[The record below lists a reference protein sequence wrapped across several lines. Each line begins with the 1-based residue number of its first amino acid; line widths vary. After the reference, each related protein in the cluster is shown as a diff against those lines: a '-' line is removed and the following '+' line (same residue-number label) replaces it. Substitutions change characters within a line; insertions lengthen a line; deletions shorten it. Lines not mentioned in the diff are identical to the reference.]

1 MAHPG
6 LLYVAATLLPLA
18 SFFLLLTVGG
28 IRFFARRY
36 SDTPL
41 GNTVFQALG
50 GDTPRKFGAYIAT
63 GAMGLAFILSLIGF
77 IAFRME
83 HGSPQEH
90 HAASGSEAGEVE
102 HAPVPAWDGST
113 TWAS

>member
-18 SFFLLLTVGG
+18 SFFILLVVGG

-41 GNTVFQALG
+41 GNSVFQALG

-63 GAMGLAFILSLIGF
+63 GAIGLAFILSLIGF
-77 IAFRME
+77 IAFRQGP
-83 HGSPQEH
+83 GSPPAH
-90 HAASGSEAGEVE
+90 HAAAGSESGEVE
-102 HAPVPAWDGST
+102 HAPPPAWDDS
-113 TWAS
+113 